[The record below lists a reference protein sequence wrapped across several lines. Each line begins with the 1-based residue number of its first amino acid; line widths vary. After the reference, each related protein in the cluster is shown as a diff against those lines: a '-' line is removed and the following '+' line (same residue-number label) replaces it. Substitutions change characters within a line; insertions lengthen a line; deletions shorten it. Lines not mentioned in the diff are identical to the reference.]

1 MYATNYYGNG
11 GTLDGIDQ
19 TKLVDTNSNT
29 RAQAT
34 GTGVTITG
42 TLSATTTVDGTPAII
57 AQNTGGASS
66 TMQRWINGTSSVYL
80 EVSAPVTLDEYQ
92 IVSTQQ
98 NNGIRFYNGNNGVM
112 ILYNNELRLQVQ
124 DTVVTIGDINQPD
137 VDLQVTGDIT
147 AFKSSDIR
155 LKDNISPI
163 TKALEKVKS
172 ISGNTYTKKSDGSK
186 HTGVIAQE
194 IEALGLPG
202 ITTTRSSGYMAVD
215 YEKIVPLLI
224 EAIKELSVKVDT
236 LEKQI
241 NN

>member
-1 MYATNYYGNG
+1 
-11 GTLDGIDQ
+11 
-19 TKLVDTNSNT
+19 
-29 RAQAT
+29 
-34 GTGVTITG
+34 
-42 TLSATTTVDGTPAII
+42 
-57 AQNTGGASS
+57 
-66 TMQRWINGTSSVYL
+66 
-80 EVSAPVTLDEYQ
+80 
-92 IVSTQQ
+92 
-98 NNGIRFYNGNNGVM
+98 M
-112 ILYNNELRLQVQ
+112 ILYNNEMRLDVRNSA
-124 DTVVTIGDINQPD
+124 VRIGDPNQTD
-137 VDLQVTGDIT
+137 VELRVTGDII
-147 AFKSSDIR
+147 AFNSSDIR

-172 ISGNTYTKKSDGSK
+172 ISGNTYTKKSDGSA

-236 LEKQI
+236 LESMAHPKPTGKTQKRNEDRLDALENQI

>member
-1 MYATNYYGNG
+1 M
-11 GTLDGIDQ
+11 L
-19 TKLVDTNSNT
+19 
-29 RAQAT
+29 
-34 GTGVTITG
+34 
-42 TLSATTTVDGTPAII
+42 
-57 AQNTGGASS
+57 
-66 TMQRWINGTSSVYL
+66 
-80 EVSAPVTLDEYQ
+80 
-92 IVSTQQ
+92 
-98 NNGIRFYNGNNGVM
+98 
-112 ILYNNELRLQVQ
+112 LYDNEMRLQVR
-124 DTVVTIGDINQPD
+124 DSVVDIGDPNQPD
-137 VDLQVTGDIT
+137 VQLRVTGDIT
-147 AFKSSDIR
+147 AFYSSDIR
-155 LKDNISPI
+155 LKDDISPI